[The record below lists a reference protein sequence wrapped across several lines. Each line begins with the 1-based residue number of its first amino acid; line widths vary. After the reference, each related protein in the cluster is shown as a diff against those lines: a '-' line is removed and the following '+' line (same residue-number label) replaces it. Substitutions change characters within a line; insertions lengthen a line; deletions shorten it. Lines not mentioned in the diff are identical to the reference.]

1 MTTRVLGLRA
11 AAAGVGS
18 AIMTALL
25 TWAPAGGE
33 VTRTPAMLAGI
44 VAVPD
49 SSGIRI
55 EIAFSGVFRYSL
67 AARAA
72 QVRIRIE
79 GAAGHR
85 GDYRIAMGP
94 VSHVVVEPLHGSLPS
109 IDITIATRR
118 PVFVGRV
125 SVRKY
130 ALNVH
135 LVERGAQS
143 GPLRTSQVVEGASE
157 SSMATA
163 SGSLFDA
170 HFPPGKTTSRSR
182 DMEAR
187 LEDKQGSLL
196 AGTGRLLS
204 VDGLVRVAV
213 SDPRVLS
220 VVPVSSRELLI
231 IGRAPGR
238 TTMYVWESRGRLQ
251 AYNIEVA
258 PAEGR
263 AVKLQQLLNT
273 LIPAA
278 HVTVVDI
285 PGVRATYHSP
295 VPDPQA
301 ADAMGENRP
310 RLRLPPPAFD
320 TSVDE
325 PQHPQSALPGEGSA
339 STSGGRSGSSSP
351 AESAGFVLSGSV
363 ATQMD
368 RLRAEEIARAF
379 GAVVVNL
386 LSVRH
391 PVQLKLQVRVVEL
404 SRSALKDLGITWRVG
419 QQAPGPTATLSGG
432 VYDLQ
437 VINGS
442 APGLTAVDSVIA
454 QIDALVQRGRARL
467 LAEPSLVVLAGRSAS
482 LLLGGQV
489 PIPIAGP
496 NGAVTIEYKDFG
508 VILRVRP
515 EYQDDGQIF
524 LDVTPEVSTLDFAD
538 AIKIGGLTLPSLR
551 VRRAQTVVSMTLT
564 QTLVIGGLLQHQDA
578 ELVQKV
584 PVLGDLP
591 ILGPL
596 FRSKSFQSQETD
608 LVVFVTPTLAVPVS
622 GKPITP

>member
-1 MTTRVLGLRA
+1 
-11 AAAGVGS
+11 
-18 AIMTALL
+18 
-25 TWAPAGGE
+25 
-33 VTRTPAMLAGI
+33 
-44 VAVPD
+44 
-49 SSGIRI
+49 
-55 EIAFSGVFRYSL
+55 
-67 AARAA
+67 
-72 QVRIRIE
+72 
-79 GAAGHR
+79 
-85 GDYRIAMGP
+85 
-94 VSHVVVEPLHGSLPS
+94 
-109 IDITIATRR
+109 
-118 PVFVGRV
+118 
-125 SVRKY
+125 
-130 ALNVH
+130 
-135 LVERGAQS
+135 
-143 GPLRTSQVVEGASE
+143 
-157 SSMATA
+157 
-163 SGSLFDA
+163 
-170 HFPPGKTTSRSR
+170 
-182 DMEAR
+182 
-187 LEDKQGSLL
+187 
-196 AGTGRLLS
+196 
-204 VDGLVRVAV
+204 
-213 SDPRVLS
+213 
-220 VVPVSSRELLI
+220 
-231 IGRAPGR
+231 
-238 TTMYVWESRGRLQ
+238 
-251 AYNIEVA
+251 
-258 PAEGR
+258 
-263 AVKLQQLLNT
+263 
-273 LIPAA
+273 
-278 HVTVVDI
+278 
-285 PGVRATYHSP
+285 
-295 VPDPQA
+295 
-301 ADAMGENRP
+301 
-310 RLRLPPPAFD
+310 
-320 TSVDE
+320 
-325 PQHPQSALPGEGSA
+325 
-339 STSGGRSGSSSP
+339 
-351 AESAGFVLSGSV
+351 
-363 ATQMD
+363 MD